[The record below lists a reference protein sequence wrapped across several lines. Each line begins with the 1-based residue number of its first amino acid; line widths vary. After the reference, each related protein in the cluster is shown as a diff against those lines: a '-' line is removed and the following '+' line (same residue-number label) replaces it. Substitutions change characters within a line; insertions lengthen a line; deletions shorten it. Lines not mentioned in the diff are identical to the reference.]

1 MKVIAINGS
10 PHREGNTWHALK
22 MVGEVLEEQGI
33 EFEILHV
40 GNTPVRGCMACG
52 TCGKRKDEKC
62 VYTADPVN
70 DWIQIMKKADGIILA
85 SPVYYSGVAGIMKC
99 FLDRAFYVSGSNGN
113 LFRHKVGAAL
123 AAVRRTG
130 GSSTLD
136 CLNHYLS
143 YSEMIIASSHYWNVI
158 HGKLPGDVLKDEEGV
173 QIMQV
178 LGSQMAWLLKM
189 RDQTSETLSA
199 PQKVQKISMNFR

>member
-1 MKVIAINGS
+1 
-10 PHREGNTWHALK
+10 

-40 GNTPVRGCMACG
+40 GNTAVRGCMACG
-52 TCGKRKDEKC
+52 NCGKRKDEKC

-70 DWIQIMKKADGIILA
+70 EWIQIMKKADGIILA
-85 SPVYYSGVAGIMKC
+85 SPVYYSGVAGTMKC

-143 YSEMIIASSHYWNVI
+143 YSEMLIASSHYWNVI
-158 HGKLPGDVLKDEEGV
+158 HGKLPGDVEKDEEGV

-178 LGSQMAWLLKM
+178 LGSNMAWLLKM
-189 RDQTSETLSA
+189 RAQTTDNLPA
-199 PQKVQKISMNFR
+199 PQKVQKISMSFR

>member
-1 MKVIAINGS
+1 
-10 PHREGNTWHALK
+10 
-22 MVGEVLEEQGI
+22 
-33 EFEILHV
+33 
-40 GNTPVRGCMACG
+40 
-52 TCGKRKDEKC
+52 
-62 VYTADPVN
+62 
-70 DWIQIMKKADGIILA
+70 
-85 SPVYYSGVAGIMKC
+85 MKC